1 MNVIDVLGVP
11 ASPYTRKMLALMRY
25 RQIPY
30 RAIWGSYMDLP
41 KGLQRQ
47 SLRVAFSVLLEY

>member
-1 MNVIDVLGVP
+1 MNLIDVLGVP

-30 RAIWGSYMDLP
+30 RAIWGSHMDLP
-41 KGLQRQ
+41 KGLLRQ
-47 SLRVAFSVLLEY
+47 SSRVAFSA

>member
-1 MNVIDVLGVP
+1 MEVIDILGVP

-30 RAIWGSYMDLP
+30 RAIWGSRMDLP
-41 KGLQRQ
+41 KGLLRQ
-47 SLRVAFSVLLEY
+47 SSRVAFCVLLEY